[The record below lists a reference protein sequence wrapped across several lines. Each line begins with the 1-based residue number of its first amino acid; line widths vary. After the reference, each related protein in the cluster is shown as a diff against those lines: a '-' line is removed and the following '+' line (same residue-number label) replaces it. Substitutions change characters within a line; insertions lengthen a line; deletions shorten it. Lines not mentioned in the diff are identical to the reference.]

1 MKEGTVANTVVKVA
15 ASLSLKGVS
24 KASMETDA
32 AKADF
37 AKGVASTLNGVDESD
52 IKNIVVT
59 EIFVERRLKELEPD
73 LAADLD
79 LDREHRRLQTAT
91 GVQVDFDVEVDTA
104 SATSAGV
111 GDGTPAAIF
120 TAVASDL
127 TAAVS
132 GGSVVS
138 ALNTQGSF
146 SNLDPSFTSS
156 NFDAS
161 AVAYSTVSVAT
172 FIPTAQPTAVPTLQP
187 TALPTLQPTA
197 VPTVQPTA
205 VPTLQPSPVGV
216 GPNTA
221 TAYIRLD
228 PTSLFIFRF

>member
-1 MKEGTVANTVVKVA
+1 MV
-15 ASLSLKGVS
+15 
-24 KASMETDA
+24 
-32 AKADF
+32 
-37 AKGVASTLNGVDESD
+37 
-52 IKNIVVT
+52 
-59 EIFVERRLKELEPD
+59 RRLEELDPN

-79 LDREHRRLQTAT
+79 LDHDHRWLQTAT
-91 GVQVDFDVEVDTA
+91 GVQVDFEFEVDTA
-104 SATSAGV
+104 NAASAGV

-146 SNLDPSFTSS
+146 ANLDPSFTSS

-172 FIPTAQPTAVPTLQP
+172 FIPTAQP
-187 TALPTLQPTA
+187 
-197 VPTVQPTA
+197 
-205 VPTLQPSPVGV
+205 SPVGV

-221 TAYIRLD
+221 IHFF
-228 PTSLFIFRF
+228 LFRTMQ